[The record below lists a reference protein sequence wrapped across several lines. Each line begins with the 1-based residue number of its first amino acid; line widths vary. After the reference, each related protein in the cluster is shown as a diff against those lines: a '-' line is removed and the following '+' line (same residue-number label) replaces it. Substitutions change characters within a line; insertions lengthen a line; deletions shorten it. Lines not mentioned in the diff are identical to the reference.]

1 MRTRIKICCISSKE
15 EAQMA
20 INAGADALGL
30 VGPMPSG
37 PGTLNNGEI
46 AAIAPTI
53 PAGVSSFLL
62 SCETLAKNILKQY
75 STCQTNTIQLVDAVA
90 FGEYELIRKAYPAL
104 RLVQVIHVIDEKS
117 IKEALAYGAIADGL
131 LLDSGQPSKGIL
143 GGTGNTHNWKL
154 SREICEKSQIPVWL
168 AGGLTAENVR
178 GAIEEVQPFGVDLC
192 SSIRNNGQLNPKK
205 LETFI
210 KAVGS

>member
-1 MRTRIKICCISSKE
+1 
-15 EAQMA
+15 MA

-37 PGTLNNGEI
+37 PGTLSNKEI
-46 AAIAPTI
+46 AAITPSI

-62 SCETLAKNILKQY
+62 TCETRAEKILKQY
-75 STCQTNTIQLVDAVA
+75 CICQTNTIQLVDKVS
-90 FGEYELIRKAYPAL
+90 FKEYEIIRKAYPAL

-117 IKEALAYGAIADGL
+117 VEGALAYGAFADGL

-178 GAIEEVQPFGVDLC
+178 KAIEQVQPFGVDLC

-210 KAVGS
+210 KAVVS

>member
-1 MRTRIKICCISSKE
+1 
-15 EAQMA
+15 MA

-62 SCETLAKNILKQY
+62 TCETHAEKILYQY
-75 STCQTNTIQLVDAVA
+75 RICQTNTIQLVDKVS
-90 FGEYELIRKAYPAL
+90 FKEYEIIRKAYPAL

-117 IKEALAYGAIADGL
+117 VEEALAYGAIADGL

-154 SREICEKSQIPVWL
+154 SREICDKSPIPVWL

-192 SSIRNNGQLNPKK
+192 SSIRTNGLLNQQK
-205 LETFI
+205 LLNFVQ
-210 KAVGS
+210 AVGNLQARETGLLTRF